1 MAEVQLF
8 AYGWATPVAAV
19 VMSITGCLLGILL
32 TTKAPVLRG
41 RRRFRLLVY
50 AAIAVAMVGIWQAQV
65 IALIGFAVA
74 GSPVR
79 YDPVRLASGL
89 GVGLLPVFAGML
101 VLGYGQPRRLRML
114 SAGVLI
120 AAGIAGTHQ
129 VCAGAIMV
137 NGTAHHEPRWV
148 VAVLGVAVAVALVAA
163 GAGRWFVTG
172 LAGLRYAFGAATGL
186 GVLICTVHYTGMN
199 ALQVQL
205 DTSSTP
211 AVTGL
216 NPILLVGVVALGT
229 AANVML
235 WYFTVGDST
244 VDDLEAIFV
253 EPSKSVEIEPWLI
266 REVTSRVNVEVSTV
280 DEDELPHAG
289 PVQRPLRA
297 RPAARITPEWQS
309 MPVWGAPSWPVT
321 NNRKPTRP
329 AAASPNSRMGTTPR
343 ARRAASSGST
353 A

>member
-19 VMSITGCLLGILL
+19 VMSVTGCLLGILL
-32 TTKAPVLRG
+32 TSKAPVLHG

-50 AAIAVAMVGIWQAQV
+50 AAIAVGMVGIWQAQV

-79 YDPVRLASGL
+79 YDPIRLAAGL
-89 GVGLLPVFAGML
+89 GVGLLLVFAGML
-101 VLGYGQPRRLRML
+101 LLGYGQPRRLRML
-114 SAGVLI
+114 GAGVLR
-120 AAGIAGTHQ
+120 AAGIASTHQ
-129 VCAGAIMV
+129 ICAGAIMV
-137 NGTAHHEPRWV
+137 NGTTRHEPRWV
-148 VAVLGVAVAVALVAA
+148 VAILGVAVAVALVAA

-205 DTSSTP
+205 DTSSMPT
-211 AVTGL
+211 VTGV

-229 AANVML
+229 AVNVML

-244 VDDLEAIFV
+244 VNDLEAIFV

-266 REVTSRVNVEVSTV
+266 KEVTSRVSVEVSTV

-289 PVQRPLRA
+289 PAPRPLGSR
-297 RPAARITPEWQS
+297 RSARITPEWQTV
-309 MPVWGAPSWPVT
+309 PAWGAPSWPVT
-321 NNRKPTRP
+321 NNSKAARP
-329 AAASPNSRMGTTPR
+329 AAVAPNSRVGISPR
-343 ARRAASSGST
+343 SEASGLKR
-353 A
+353 